1 MPPEVTVTTEEPLH
15 YKEICSISGFS
26 VPIWPARKRDRGYR
40 KYVHRTGRTVIMSTA
55 VVGKGLEGIVAANS
69 GICYIDGE
77 AGVLAYRGIDIH
89 ELAENSTF
97 EESTYLLWNGIL
109 PTELALREFQQ
120 QLALARE
127 LDQRI
132 VDMLKSFPR
141 SATPMEVLRTAVS
154 ALSFYDAD
162 EKDNSHDAN
171 VRKAYNLTAQIAMI
185 VAIYDRIRKGKEI
198 VPPDRTLPH
207 AGNFLWMLNGE
218 KPSATATK
226 TLDIALILH
235 ADHELNASTFAARVI
250 AATLSD
256 IHSAIT
262 GALGALKGP
271 LHGGANEGVM
281 RLLLQ
286 IDKAGA
292 DPVEYVKGMLQAK
305 QKIMGF
311 GHRVYRTEDPRATH
325 LRRMSEQLGRD
336 AGQPK
341 WFEMSRA
348 IELYINQDKKLNANV
363 DFYSASTYATLGI
376 DIDLYTP
383 IFAISRI
390 AGWAAHVIEQL
401 DDNRLIRPRAEYI
414 GPEYPSPY
422 IPIDQRG

>member
-1 MPPEVTVTTEEPLH
+1 
-15 YKEICSISGFS
+15 
-26 VPIWPARKRDRGYR
+26 
-40 KYVHRTGRTVIMSTA
+40 MSTA
-55 VVGKGLEGIVAANS
+55 VAGKGLEGIVAANS
-69 GICYIDGE
+69 GICFIDGD

-89 ELAENSTF
+89 ELAERSNF
-97 EESTYLLWNGIL
+97 EETTYLLWNGRL
-109 PTELALREFQQ
+109 PSELELREFSS

-127 LDQRI
+127 VDQRI
-132 VDMLKSFPR
+132 VDMLKTFPT

-185 VAIYDRIRKGKEI
+185 VAIYDRIRKKLDI
-198 VPPDRTLPH
+198 IPPDRTLSH
-207 AGNFLWMLNGE
+207 AGNFLWMLTGV
-218 KPSATATK
+218 KPSDTATR

-262 GALGALKGP
+262 GAIGALKGP

-281 RLLLQ
+281 KLLLT

-292 DPVEYVKGMLQAK
+292 DPVDYVKNMLAAK
-305 QKIMGF
+305 QKISGF
-311 GHRVYRTEDPRATH
+311 GHRVYKTEDPRATH
-325 LRRMSEQLGRD
+325 LRRMSERLGKD
-336 AGQPK
+336 SGQPK
-341 WFEMSRA
+341 WYEMSRA
-348 IELYINQDKKLNANV
+348 IELYIKQDKKLNANV

-383 IFAISRI
+383 IFAVSRI

-401 DDNRLIRPRAEYI
+401 DDNRLIRPRADYI
-414 GPEYPSPY
+414 GPVYPSSY
-422 IPIDQRG
+422 VAISQRR